1 MTGLKIILM
10 LLAAFFTFKAIAKGA
25 EIVKAREL
33 VNRSFQLYILGIV
46 IIWWLFQ
53 AFDFENSFFWRG
65 LISGGIFRTISLVTL
80 SAEKIGDLPNVTR
93 SEIAL
98 ILAMVCIS
106 AGFGVL
112 LGVGIAFVI
121 LVPCL
126 SAVVLFLYF
135 GIKDKIR
142 AKKYDRTLHSEYA
155 KLQRTGHCKRLKE
168 EIADMTD
175 SELLE
180 RAIIK
185 SKQRLLLS
193 GKNCDCGNCRNVEG
207 RCRFQ
212 GSVKLQSTE
221 YIKGCEL
228 EQINLE
234 ALLQQKQ
241 ALKAAKKKAV

>member
-10 LLAAFFTFKAIAKGA
+10 LLAAFFTFKTVVKGT

-33 VNRSFQLYILGIV
+33 VNRSFLLYILGIAF
-46 IIWWLFQ
+46 IWWLFQ
-53 AFDFENSFFWRG
+53 TFDFENRFFWQG
-65 LISGGIFRTISLVTL
+65 LISGGIFCMMSLVPHF
-80 SAEKIGDLPNVTR
+80 AEKIGDQSNVTR

-98 ILAMVCIS
+98 ILATVCIS
-106 AGFGVL
+106 AGLGVL

-212 GSVKLQSTE
+212 GSVKLQSND

-228 EQINLE
+228 ELFHLE
-234 ALLQQKQ
+234 ALMKQKQ